1 MASSTTSNDSSNSD
15 SLTTTNATTFNDA
28 STTTIDA
35 SISSIDTNDGSLT
48 TTTTSL
54 SNGTTSGRE
63 CLSLPVELKTAA
75 FGCEV
80 DFRLW
85 RVDCKKDIPLPN
97 LENRVAT
104 AQGIAFELVR
114 CPANESLK
122 GRVSFRYA
130 LDLPSAIKSAADV
143 AKLKVPDGNQIA
155 SRTVPINVTGHE
167 VIVPIW
173 PSSGIVELDVD
184 GKLGNAASRKLGIAV
199 RLFNVQL
206 NSTHV
211 MFDVGLR
218 VAPGSTTFTDMT
230 IARDVKFGFDDVCCM
245 PGELLCPDEKEKC
258 MAEDIGIKKWLF
270 GAASATQ
277 TTSGLAMGAAAAAAM
292 TTMMMK

>member
-1 MASSTTSNDSSNSD
+1 MIACVLALALIAAAIGQETTSTTSTIASTTTEMQSESTSTMASSTTSNDSSNSD

-97 LENRVAT
+97 RGESRRHCAGHLRLSSCVVLPTNT
-104 AQGIAFELVR
+104 LQGTCLVSICAR
-114 CPANESLK
+114 SARPRSRAPPMS
-122 GRVSFRYA
+122 
-130 LDLPSAIKSAADV
+130 PSSS
-143 AKLKVPDGNQIA
+143 VPDGNQIA
-155 SRTVPINVTGHE
+155 SRTVPINVTG
-167 VIVPIW
+167 
-173 PSSGIVELDVD
+173 
-184 GKLGNAASRKLGIAV
+184 SRGDCA
-199 RLFNVQL
+199 
-206 NSTHV
+206 
-211 MFDVGLR
+211 D
-218 VAPGSTTFTDMT
+218 
-230 IARDVKFGFDDVCCM
+230 
-245 PGELLCPDEKEKC
+245 
-258 MAEDIGIKKWLF
+258 
-270 GAASATQ
+270 
-277 TTSGLAMGAAAAAAM
+277 LAF
-292 TTMMMK
+292 